1 MTAGKSQ
8 STKSSTPN
16 PTVKELLHFIQ
27 QSWKSFFKYLK
38 KINEKVFLDSEVV
51 VIGVLARYHLD
62 SRPVSRLAADS
73 GNASN
78 A

>member
-1 MTAGKSQ
+1 MGRLVTLVA
-8 STKSSTPN
+8 
-16 PTVKELLHFIQ
+16 
-27 QSWKSFFKYLK
+27 
-38 KINEKVFLDSEVV
+38 DSEVF

-62 SRPVSRLAADS
+62 SWPVSRLAADG